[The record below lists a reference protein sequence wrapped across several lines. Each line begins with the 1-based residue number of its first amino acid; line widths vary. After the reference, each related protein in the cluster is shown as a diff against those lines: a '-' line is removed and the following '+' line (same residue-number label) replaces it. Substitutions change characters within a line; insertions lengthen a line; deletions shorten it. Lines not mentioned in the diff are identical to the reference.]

1 MSQRPNILYIH
12 SHDTGRYVQPYGY
25 AIPTPNIQQLAE
37 EGVVFRQ
44 AHCANPTCSPSRAA
58 LLTGRWPHQCGMTGL
73 VNLGWSLSDYG
84 EHIVHTLRG
93 AGYQT
98 VILTKKLD
106 EAEGVS
112 AEFLADVP
120 EEPFFLDVGFTQ
132 THRPFPK
139 PGPAEDPR
147 WVAPPAP
154 LPDTPATRQDM
165 AGFKASARELDER
178 MGVVLRALDAAG
190 LRESTDHGTGVMLIM
205 RGPGG
210 FGGGRVLESLVSHVD
225 VFPTLCDLAEI
236 EPREGLV
243 GRSLMPLVRGEAAEV
258 NEAIFAQVNY
268 HDTYEPQRCVRT
280 RRWKYIRRFL
290 DRDGPL
296 LPNCDDG
303 LSKDVWL
310 DHDWPARGV
319 DAEQLYDLVFD
330 PTESCNVATDAACA
344 DALVEMRGRLDQWM
358 HESCDPLLDG
368 PVPHPEGVYIDDPDE
383 IHSITPEKV
392 KRWRNR

>member
-1 MSQRPNILYIH
+1 MSQRPNIVYIH
-12 SHDTGRYVQPYGY
+12 SHDTGRYVQPYGH

-98 VILTKKLD
+98 VLGGHQHVAKDAEQIGYDRILTKKLD
-106 EAEGVS
+106 EAESVS
-112 AEFLADVP
+112 AEFLADAP

-132 THRPFPK
+132 THRPFPE

-190 LRESTDHGTGVMLIM
+190 LRESTLVICTADHGIAFPRMKCNLTDHGTGVMLIM

-210 FGGGRVLESLVSHVD
+210 FEGGRVLESLVSHVD

-236 EPREGLV
+236 EPPEGLV

-296 LPNCDDG
+296 LPNG
-303 LSKDVWL
+303 SRL
-310 DHDWPARGV
+310 AR
-319 DAEQLYDLVFD
+319 AR
-330 PTESCNVATDAACA
+330 
-344 DALVEMRGRLDQWM
+344 RGRRAALR
-358 HESCDPLLDG
+358 PGL
-368 PVPHPEGVYIDDPDE
+368 
-383 IHSITPEKV
+383 
-392 KRWRNR
+392 